1 MWLCLRKTIVNTYV
15 RMKDI
20 NREFV
25 LEIFIRNEDSP
36 KYYNKRCL
44 NSKFLKKKNS
54 YTHSKTQILV
64 NVYGSYPT
72 SLNW

>member
-1 MWLCLRKTIVNTYV
+1 
-15 RMKDI
+15 MKDI

-44 NSKFLKKKNS
+44 NSKFLKKKIVIH
-54 YTHSKTQILV
+54 TAKHKF
-64 NVYGSYPT
+64 
-72 SLNW
+72 